1 MTERKTI
8 DVAQLL
14 LDTANFRTG
23 VQESQKSAREAII
36 QEQGR
41 KLQVLALDVIKH
53 GFSPADLPIVYPLK
67 KGSDQFVMLEGNRRL
82 LVMKLILDPELSK
95 GSVVYKA
102 FSELHKKFAKK
113 FATEIYCVIS
123 DTRKS
128 GLIWVERKHSNA
140 LDGAGTE
147 QWNPMAKYR
156 FDAELGK
163 PTPNLDALDFVHK
176 YGDITSD
183 TSEKISSAK
192 FPISTLDRVLGD
204 DVVKK
209 NLGLQLEKGKL
220 LAQYEH
226 GWTLRVLT
234 TIVEAIASGRFED
247 KPFSVRSVDKS
258 EQREEFSARLVAKFP
273 KPAKSGMHW
282 NVDRDTTV
290 PKSAAEK
297 KVEPK
302 SRNTASTADRKQLI
316 PRSFKLGL
324 PDGKVNDVYV
334 ELRKLD
340 VAQYANAVSVLLRVF
355 LVFGIDRYI
364 ATFAIPVKKD
374 EYLVSNMQKVI
385 EHMKSANVMTEKQLK
400 GINSELGNTNSLISP
415 ETWNAYVH
423 NPTFGAKPNDL
434 KLTWNTLELFVMKLW
449 NSAPA

>member
-1 MTERKTI
+1 MIERKSI

-14 LDTANFRTG
+14 LDTSNFRTG

-82 LVMKLILDPELSK
+82 LVVKLILDPELSK
-95 GSVVYKA
+95 GSIVFKA

-113 FATEIYCVIS
+113 FSTEIYCVVS

-140 LDGAGTE
+140 LDGAGTD
-147 QWNPMAKYR
+147 QWNPIAKYR

-176 YGDITSD
+176 YGDITAD
-183 TSEKISSAK
+183 TSEKIRSAK
-192 FPISTLDRVLGD
+192 FPISTLDRLLGD

-209 NLGLQLEKGKL
+209 KLGLQLENGKL

-226 GWTLRVLT
+226 GWTLHVLT
-234 TIVEAIASGRFED
+234 SIVEAIASGRFD
-247 KPFSVRSVDKS
+247 DQQFSVRSIDKAD
-258 EQREEFSARLVAKFP
+258 QREEFSNKLVAKFP
-273 KPAKSGMHW
+273 KPVKSGRHW
-282 NVDRDTTV
+282 NVDRDTTA

-297 KVEPK
+297 KPEAK
-302 SRNTASTADRKQLI
+302 SRNTSSTADRKQLI
-316 PRSFKLGL
+316 PRGFKLSL
-324 PDGKVNDVYV
+324 PDGKINDVYV

-340 VAQYANAVSVLLRVF
+340 VAQYSNAVSVLLRVF
-355 LVFGIDRYI
+355 LGFGLDRYI
-364 ATFAIPVKKD
+364 QVFAVSIKKD
-374 EYLVSNMQKVI
+374 ASVLASMQAVI
-385 EHMKSANVMTEKQLK
+385 QHMSATNLMTEKELK
-400 GINSELGNTNSLISP
+400 GINRELGDVNSLISP
-415 ETWNAYVH
+415 QTWNAYVH

-434 KLTWNTLELFVMKLW
+434 KLTWNTLELFVTKLW
-449 NSAPA
+449 SPASV